1 MPENPY
7 LSYAQSF
14 EKLTESGKTLPYGN
28 IAPLKKILPKNN
40 APIALIMSPHPD
52 DECIMGGLPLRL
64 MREAG
69 FRIVN
74 VAITLGSKVDRKKA
88 RLNELRLACNWIG
101 YELQEMGENG
111 LEKVTIHSRQNFPE
125 NWAVMTN
132 QLVEVLNKWNPT
144 AIFFPN
150 SHDWNKTHLGVHM
163 LTLDALKETNDF
175 FPFLIETEYWGQMPQ
190 PNLLVESSTQEVA
203 DLLAA
208 LSHHEWEL
216 KRNPFHLRMPSWMQ
230 DNVRRGAEVIG
241 GQGGNAPEFNFAT
254 LYRVTRWKNNKM
266 LPAWQGGRMLPSNS
280 NSNETVFTN

>member
-7 LSYAQSF
+7 LSYAESF
-14 EKLTESGKTLPYGN
+14 KKLTESGKTLPYGN
-28 IAPLKKILPKNN
+28 IAPSKKVLPKND

-74 VAITLGSKVDRKKA
+74 VAITLGSKKERKKA
-88 RLNELRLACNWIG
+88 RLNELRLACSWIG

-132 QLVEVLNKWNPT
+132 QLVEVLNRWNPT

-163 LTLDALKETNDF
+163 LTLDALKETNNF

-254 LYRVTRWKNNKM
+254 LYRVSRWKNNKM
-266 LPAWQGGRMLPSNS
+266 LPAWQGGRMLPSKS
-280 NSNETVFTN
+280 NSNETVFAN